1 MDQWIPWLKPYEV
14 NVEEIDEQHR
24 ELFRMFNELM
34 TAVWDGNGK
43 DAVKEMLGFTANYAV
58 NHFATEEKYMLKYGY
73 PGYGAH
79 KKLHDDFTADVV
91 KFLEEYENGR
101 ATAEVVVSVVLNLGN
116 WTREHIRDT
125 DQELGKFL
133 SAQLKAS

>member
-1 MDQWIPWLKPYEV
+1 MDQWIPWMKSYEIKV
-14 NVEEIDEQHR
+14 SEIDEQHQ

-58 NHFATEEKYMLKYGY
+58 NHFVTEENYMLKHGY
-73 PGYGAH
+73 PGYEAH
-79 KKLHDDFTADVV
+79 KKLHDDFTEDVL
-91 KFLEEYENGR
+91 KFLKEYENGG

-125 DQELGKFL
+125 DQKLGEYL
-133 SAQLKAS
+133 SVRLQAG